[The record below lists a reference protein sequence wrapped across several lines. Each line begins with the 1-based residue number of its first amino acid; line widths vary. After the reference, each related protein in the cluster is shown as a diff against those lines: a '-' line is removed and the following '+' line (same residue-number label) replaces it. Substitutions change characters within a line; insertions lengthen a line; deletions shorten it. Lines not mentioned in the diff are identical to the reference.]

1 MSRSHTILICTLVL
15 AVVLA
20 GCAAPKATPT
30 PAPTAVPPQAPTSA
44 PTEAPTA
51 APTQPAGPQPVK
63 GGTLVVSHGRNVA
76 DTLNQHTSIYTVSRM
91 VARHVLDTLVAVNP
105 ADGSI
110 NPCLA
115 TSWEISPDGRVYTFK
130 LRQDVKF
137 HDGTPFNAEA
147 VKFNFDYTARPDV
160 RHGFA
165 WSAIGGENYE
175 KCEVVDEYTV
185 KIYFKEPNSAFLLSL
200 SDGGLG
206 IDSPTAMQQAG
217 EDYGVKVLVGTGP
230 FKFKEWVKDDHTTL
244 VRNDEYNWAPAF
256 FKHQGPPYLD
266 EIVYRDVQDVATRVA
281 ALEAGELHVATVT
294 EPFVAQLRANKDLQI
309 VTTPKAGTS
318 RMFTMNLGKPPTDDI
333 RVRRAINH
341 AINKEALLQLPAWS
355 GIGKVAIAPLPSNMV
370 PNGDLSSL
378 KPYDYEYNPEKAKA
392 LLEEAGWKVGADG
405 IREKDGQKLVLDM
418 VTTATSVPQ
427 VEPIEQMLR
436 EVGIKM
442 NIRTGDFNFW
452 ISECEKGN
460 YNITL
465 MSDSGYNSL
474 FLLEEFWLS
483 TSAGNWQAY
492 KNPVVDEQLAKM
504 RAATT
509 QEDYWKAAFAVMAET
524 MKDAQAVNAWEQQY
538 IYGAS
543 AKVHDIGF
551 NEIGFPFFY
560 DTWIEK

>member
-1 MSRSHTILICTLVL
+1 
-15 AVVLA
+15 
-20 GCAAPKATPT
+20 
-30 PAPTAVPPQAPTSA
+30 
-44 PTEAPTA
+44 
-51 APTQPAGPQPVK
+51 
-63 GGTLVVSHGRNVA
+63 
-76 DTLNQHTSIYTVSRM
+76 
-91 VARHVLDTLVAVNP
+91 
-105 ADGSI
+105 
-110 NPCLA
+110 
-115 TSWEISPDGRVYTFK
+115 
-130 LRQDVKF
+130 
-137 HDGTPFNAEA
+137 
-147 VKFNFDYTARPDV
+147 
-160 RHGFA
+160 
-165 WSAIGGENYE
+165 
-175 KCEVVDEYTV
+175 
-185 KIYFKEPNSAFLLSL
+185 
-200 SDGGLG
+200 
-206 IDSPTAMQQAG
+206 
-217 EDYGVKVLVGTGP
+217 
-230 FKFKEWVKDDHTTL
+230 
-244 VRNDEYNWAPAF
+244 
-256 FKHQGPPYLD
+256 
-266 EIVYRDVQDVATRVA
+266 
-281 ALEAGELHVATVT
+281 
-294 EPFVAQLRANKDLQI
+294 
-309 VTTPKAGTS
+309 
-318 RMFTMNLGKPPTDDI
+318 
-333 RVRRAINH
+333 
-341 AINKEALLQLPAWS
+341 LQLPAWS

-524 MKDAQAVNAWEQQY
+524 MKDAQGVNAWEQQY